1 MKEAAL
7 RQASCGADI
16 LDAGGVVALLPDD
29 VERRIQNFEALLV
42 HTNTIP
48 TSWYGVNGAL

>member
-1 MKEAAL
+1 MGGRGDGQFFLAGKMMKEAAL

-29 VERRIQNFEALLV
+29 VERRIQNFEA
-42 HTNTIP
+42 
-48 TSWYGVNGAL
+48 